1 MNHVDRTIE
10 SQFSAYTDSTA
21 AHVISPYKG
30 LSRTFNFHSLSL
42 SNTNFE
48 SLDNFKPGI
57 FWLSNN
63 ILNTTQFVLGY
74 EYDTDIKK
82 STYSATLNYNKYFP
96 KFTLKYENKG
106 QIGTAT
112 INNKADSTIN
122 FDWREHDISGQI
134 SIPLAYYKKIM
145 SIAQDLILQRPIF
158 NDTI

>member
-1 MNHVDRTIE
+1 ENKNTFHIDTTIRNGNDLNDHVKTEPTNTADTTIQYE
-10 SQFSAYTDSTA
+10 ISQ
-21 AHVISPYKG
+21 YKG

-63 ILNTTQFVLGY
+63 ILNTTQIVLGY
-74 EYDTDIKK
+74 EYDTDIRK

-96 KFTLKYENKG
+96 KFTLKYENRG

-112 INNKADSTIN
+112 I
-122 FDWREHDISGQI
+122 
-134 SIPLAYYKKIM
+134 
-145 SIAQDLILQRPIF
+145 
-158 NDTI
+158 